1 MAVAEAAI
9 AEASAA
15 AEAVVTEV
23 VSAAVTV
30 AEGVGEE
37 EVSAADEVA
46 SEVVVGVTG
55 GRPAGG
61 ADAVEP
67 TSHPRENPKLR

>member
-1 MAVAEAAI
+1 
-9 AEASAA
+9 
-15 AEAVVTEV
+15 VV
-23 VSAAVTV
+23 
-30 AEGVGEE
+30 EGVGEEE

-55 GRPAGG
+55 GRPVGGVDAG
-61 ADAVEP
+61 EP